1 MPKTNRIQ
9 TLFLPLL
16 STSLAYGLVYLIS
29 SLSFSVTI
37 STPGITRDFPLIL
50 AISFLLFFLSRNIWT
65 FIGLQWLII
74 GILYIGNAIKL
85 SFFGGPMVPDDVFAL
100 RSLLLILNGWQRLLV
115 MGVLAGLAGLL
126 LFNFQFRRGGAWL
139 SLGLIITLG
148 LSLVFSPRPIVAAL
162 DRHVGNSVWNQRANY
177 VNKGAT
183 LYSLQETARFF
194 RDAEQAPDRRK
205 AVETSS
211 ALLAGTAAPAPGP
224 APEPRN
230 VYVILLES
238 FWDPLLLKDIP
249 FSQDPLGPAFRKL
262 WQDSGN
268 STIMSPVFGG
278 YTANAEFESLC
289 GFPVVHDDVKFE
301 RRMINPVPCLPAI
314 LKEHDFDTV
323 VSHPNIAAFWNRTN
337 AYRRMGF
344 KTYWSINDFNLD
356 DMNHKFLSDAS
367 LYRQVMEKS
376 AQRKEPKKAVFNYI
390 ITYFGHWDG
399 SRTYPRNEES
409 RPQVIHCTSKCE
421 TPELESFANA
431 MHYKAKELMEFVDE
445 LKKNDPDALIVAFG
459 DHLPFL
465 GGNFQGYVEAG
476 TLAGTRDQFTPEM
489 FLTYVSTPLIVIDG
503 KRGPVDL
510 GTLPL
515 YQLPGKILE
524 LLGIGEPTIM
534 SYAGNTN
541 GAGVRPLWG
550 IHFINTAPSQIEL
563 CTESGQSPTCEAS
576 TAWLDQLLAV
586 GVDIFQGKQHSIPLP
601 ERPTQLGTEQQ
612 NMFSE
617 GQVNS
622 PSHTASQTSM

>member
-1 MPKTNRIQ
+1 MSKTNRIL
-9 TLFLPLL
+9 TLFLPVL
-16 STSLAYGLVYLIS
+16 STSVAYGLAYLIS
-29 SLSFSVTI
+29 TLSFSVTL

-74 GILYIGNAIKL
+74 GILYIGNAVKL
-85 SFFGGPMVPDDVFAL
+85 SFFGGPMVPDDVYAL

-115 MGVLAGLAGLL
+115 MGALAGLAGLL

-139 SLGLIITLG
+139 SLGLIMALG
-148 LSLVFSPRPIVAAL
+148 LSLVLYPRPIVAAL
-162 DRHVGNSVWNQRANY
+162 DKRVGNSVWDQRSNY
-177 VNKGAT
+177 LRKGAT

-194 RDAEQAPDRRK
+194 RDAEQTPDRRK
-205 AVETSS
+205 AVDASS
-211 ALLAGTAAPAPGP
+211 ALLAGSSAPSP
-224 APEPRN
+224 ARDPRN

-249 FSQDPLGPAFRKL
+249 FNQDPLGPAFRKL
-262 WQDSGN
+262 WQDSGH

-301 RRMINPVPCLPAI
+301 RRLINAAPCLPTI
-314 LKEHDFDTV
+314 LEKHDYDTV
-323 VSHPNIAAFWNRTN
+323 VSHPNIPAFWNRTN
-337 AYRRMGF
+337 AYRRLGF
-344 KTYWSINDFNLD
+344 KTYWSKNDFNLD
-356 DMNHKFLSDAS
+356 DMNRGFLSDTS

-376 AQRKEPKKAVFNYI
+376 AQREEPTKPVFNYI
-390 ITYFGHWDG
+390 ITYFGHWEG
-399 SRTYPRNEES
+399 SNLYPRSES
-409 RPQVIHCTSKCE
+409 RPQVIHCVGECK
-421 TPELESFANA
+421 TPEIESYANA
-431 MHYKAKELMEFVDE
+431 AHYKAKELMAFVDD
-445 LKKNDPDALIVAFG
+445 LRLSDPDALIVAFG

-510 GTLPL
+510 GSLPL
-515 YQLPGKILE
+515 YQLPGRILD
-524 LLGIGEPTIM
+524 LLGMGEPTIM
-534 SYAGNTN
+534 SYAGSKS

-550 IHFINTAPSQIEL
+550 IHFINTSPSQVEL

-576 TAWLDQLLAV
+576 TAWLDQLLTV
-586 GVDIFQGKQHSIPLP
+586 GLDIFQGRQHSLPIP
-601 ERPTQLGTEQQ
+601 ERPSQLAATTTAAAAEKAAEQ
-612 NMFSE
+612 
-617 GQVNS
+617 VVR
-622 PSHTASQTSM
+622 